1 VRLHGARFG
10 VKTIRGERLGRWLCL
25 TAVVVPLRLLAMP
38 LAETASR
45 YALSGAIGLRMEH
58 YEYESGG
65 SSYSRQQVRQE
76 LDLAGSGHIWDPRFM
91 RFNIGLNLREQATR
105 SSQGDSDYSML
116 GYNVNTT
123 WFGARPNP
131 LTLHASRSRST
142 IADYDAPAY
151 ELETQTAGGRWGFSS
166 ELLGTIRLSADRVD
180 NLATGGAVQ
189 RDETIE
195 NAAVEAAKRFTSSGG
210 AASDLSYGY
219 RYNNST
225 DSVRNTARRQHHL
238 FLSDRTTLSPTAFFN
253 ANATYYDRHDVWSG
267 ATSADGNQVQ
277 DSRFFSGTA
286 SLNLRASEQLH
297 HSYLLSTS
305 RNEINDYVNTTYAG
319 RAGLDYSYNN
329 RWQQHASIDV
339 RRIEIQSAT
348 VVNIQQYNAE
358 SGVRYNNRLGDFML
372 RAGYTLA
379 AEQRYDD
386 SVMVD
391 DSSTVRHTFNLGY
404 ARSATPLWQDSADYR
419 LALYHGPRD
428 SVEHT
433 ARYAVTSVPS
443 ARDTVNGVAEVRDF
457 REQDAEGERQ
467 MQTQRITLAWT
478 HRLQAMTSL
487 NVSGGHTRNEGSSTL
502 TGISYDEFGDPT
514 GSFTN
519 TSSSATDR
527 SHLQARLA
535 GVMQGLGNIQ
545 YNLLLRHELE
555 GYATADDLQ
564 RKTVESDATY
574 TRGLWQFRLQY
585 RLRET
590 EQGLIERQ
598 EQTIMF
604 YGRRRFGMRF

>member
-1 VRLHGARFG
+1 MA
-10 VKTIRGERLGRWLCL
+10 
-25 TAVVVPLRLLAMP
+25 AVVAPLRLLAMP

-45 YALSGAIGLRMEH
+45 YTLSGAIGLRMED

-76 LDLAGSGHIWDPRFM
+76 LDLAGSGHIWDPRFL

-142 IADYDAPAY
+142 IADYVAPAY
-151 ELETQTAGGRWGFSS
+151 ELETQTAGGHWGFSS
-166 ELLGTIRLSADRVD
+166 ELLGAVRLSADRID
-180 NLATGGAVQ
+180 NLAAGGAVQ

-210 AASDLSYGY
+210 AASDLNYGY
-219 RYNNST
+219 RYNNAT
-225 DSVRNTARRQHHL
+225 DSTRGTARRQHHL

-267 ATSADGNQVQ
+267 ATIADGAQVQ

-286 SLNLRASEQLH
+286 SLNLHASEQLR
-297 HSYLLSTS
+297 HSYVLSSS
-305 RNEINDYVNTTYAG
+305 RNEINDYVSTTYSG
-319 RAGLDYSYNN
+319 RAGLDYSYNS
-329 RWQQHASIDV
+329 RWQQHASVDV
-339 RRIEIQSAT
+339 RRSEMQSAT
-348 VVNIQQYNAE
+348 VANIQQYSAE

-372 RAGYTLA
+372 RGGYTLA
-379 AEQRYDD
+379 VEQRYDD
-386 SVMVD
+386 TVTD
-391 DSSTVRHTFNLGY
+391 ADSSTIRNTLSLGY
-404 ARSATPLWQDSADYR
+404 ARSANPLWQDSADYR
-419 LALYHGPRD
+419 LAIYHGPRD

-433 ARYAVTSVPS
+433 ARYAVTSLPS

-457 REQDAEGERQ
+457 REQDSQGKRQ
-467 MQTQRITLAWT
+467 IQTQRITLSWT
-478 HRLQAMTSL
+478 RRLQAMTSL
-487 NVSGGHTRNEGSSTL
+487 NVSGGHTRNEGSNTL
-502 TGISYDEFGDPT
+502 TGISYDEFGEPG
-514 GSFTN
+514 GSFSS

-527 SHLQARLA
+527 SHLQARLTG
-535 GVMQGLGNIQ
+535 GVHGLGNIQ
-545 YNLLLRHELE
+545 YNLLLRHERE
-555 GYATADDLQ
+555 GYSTADELQ
-564 RKTVESDATY
+564 RKTVEGDAGY

-590 EQGLIERQ
+590 EQGLSERQ

-604 YGRRRFGMRF
+604 YGRRRFGTRF